1 MLWARVLGLLNQQKL
16 TRGQTRNPGKALL
29 RPRLQPRVSE
39 NKQVPCSLPP
49 RGWATGWFL
58 YGGGASRCRGLG
70 PAGPGGGLGGRPT
83 PLVVPCVGDI
93 SILLLLPTPCFCSWP
108 FRRHFCILLSIICP
122 SGTCTKLFL
131 APYSLF
137 VFCRS
142 RCKHCRRGSRSQ
154 VLACFI
160 FGREAL
166 VKGSS

>member
-1 MLWARVLGLLNQQKL
+1 M
-16 TRGQTRNPGKALL
+16 
-29 RPRLQPRVSE
+29 
-39 NKQVPCSLPP
+39 
-49 RGWATGWFL
+49 
-58 YGGGASRCRGLG
+58 CRGLG
-70 PAGPGGGLGGRPT
+70 PAGPGGGLGGRPI

-108 FRRHFCILLSIICP
+108 FRRPFCILLSVICP

-142 RCKHCRRGSRSQ
+142 RCKHCGRGSRSQ
-154 VLACFI
+154 VPACFI

-166 VKGSS
+166 VHPKSGAVGRAIKMEGKIPLPWKAKNTHQSDKVYDRPLHLNHP